1 MLLRNVLWE
10 DSPAHILIKGNLIS
24 KVSRTPID
32 VPPEEE
38 VIDCT
43 GKAVIP
49 GFVNSHTHAA
59 MIMLRGINEDLTLYQ
74 WLEKVWASEAKMDGE
89 FIYWGTKAACLE
101 MIKSGT
107 TTFNDQYWFPS
118 HARKA
123 AVEMGLRP
131 AVSFIFLDSQDPKMA
146 AMQRIACQKLYE
158 RSLDWGSKSLFTISI
173 HSVYTVTEENI
184 LWAADF
190 ARDRGL
196 KIHMHLAETAQEV
209 EDCRRTHKGLS
220 PTEYFDALGIF
231 GPDVIAAHCLFLQDH
246 DVQILGDHKVSCVHN
261 INSNLKLASGF
272 EFRFNELVEAGANV
286 CLGTDGAASSNTVD
300 MLEHM
305 KNSAMVQKAW
315 RRDPAALPLGQL
327 LASATENGAKALG
340 LNSGVIREGALA
352 DLSLIDITGTA
363 FISPAPTLANLVYAA
378 HSDVITDVM
387 SGGRWIMRNRVVPNE
402 EEIVTEA
409 RKVLKQITE

>member
-1 MLLRNVLWE
+1 MLLKNVLWE
-10 DSPAHILIKGNLIS
+10 DSQAHILIQGNLIS
-24 KVSRTPID
+24 KVSREPIE
-32 VPPEEE
+32 VNPQEE
-38 VIDCT
+38 VIDCS

-49 GFVNSHTHAA
+49 GFINSHSHAA
-59 MIMLRGINEDLTLYQ
+59 MIMLRGIYEDLTLYQ
-74 WLEKVWASEAKMDGE
+74 WLDKVWALEAKMDGE

-158 RSLDWGSKSLFTISI
+158 KSLDWGTKSIFTISI
-173 HSVYTVTEENI
+173 HSVYTVSEENI

-196 KIHMHLAETAQEV
+196 KIHLHLSETAQENH
-209 EDCRRTHKGLS
+209 DCIRAHKGLS

-231 GPDVIAAHCLFLQDH
+231 GPDVIAAHCLFLSDR
-246 DVQILGDHKVSCVHN
+246 DVEILGKNKVNCVHN
-261 INSNLKLASGF
+261 INSNLKLASGYQ
-272 EFRFNELVEAGANV
+272 FRFKELQEAGANV

-315 RRDPAALPLGQL
+315 RRDPAALPLDEL
-327 LASATENGAKALG
+327 LASATVNGARALG
-340 LNSGVIREGALA
+340 LNTGEIKEGMLA
-352 DLSLIDITGTA
+352 DLSLIDLGSTA
-363 FISPAPTLANLVYAA
+363 FISPAPTIANLVYAA

-387 SGGRWIMRNRVVPNE
+387 AGGKWIMRGRQVRDE
-402 EEIVTEA
+402 EEIIRES
-409 RKVLKQITE
+409 RKVLKQII

>member
-1 MLLRNVLWE
+1 MLLKNVLWE
-10 DSPAHILIKGNLIS
+10 DSQAHILIQGNLIQ
-24 KVSRTPID
+24 KVSREPID
-32 VPPEEE
+32 VSASEE
-38 VIDCT
+38 VIDCS

-74 WLEKVWASEAKMDGE
+74 WLDKVWASEAKMDGE

-158 RSLDWGSKSLFTISI
+158 KSLDWGTKSLFTISI

-196 KIHMHLAETAQEV
+196 KIHMHLAETAQEDQ
-209 EDCRRTHKGLS
+209 DCRRLHKGLS
-220 PTEYFDALGIF
+220 PTEYFDALGVF
-231 GPDVIAAHCLFLQDH
+231 GPDVIAAHCLFLSDK
-246 DVQILGDHKVSCVHN
+246 DIQILGDHKVSCVHN
-261 INSNLKLASGF
+261 INSNLKLASGYQ
-272 EFRFNELVEAGANV
+272 FRFKELQEAGANV

-315 RRDPAALPLGQL
+315 RKDPAALPLNDL
-327 LASATENGAKALG
+327 LASATVNGAKALG
-340 LNSGVIREGALA
+340 LNSGEIKEGKLA
-352 DLSLIDITGTA
+352 DLSLIDLCGTE

-387 SGGRWIMRNRVVPNE
+387 AGGKWIMRNRVVPNE
-402 EEIVTEA
+402 AEILREA
-409 RKVLKQITE
+409 RKVLKQI

>member
-1 MLLRNVLWE
+1 MLLKNVLWE
-10 DSPAHILIKGNLIS
+10 DSQAHILIQGNRIS
-24 KVSRTPID
+24 KVSREPIE
-32 VPPEEE
+32 VNPQEE
-38 VIDCT
+38 VIDCS

-49 GFVNSHTHAA
+49 GFINSHSHAA
-59 MIMLRGINEDLTLYQ
+59 MIMLRGIYEDLTLYQ
-74 WLEKVWASEAKMDGE
+74 WLDKVWALEAKMDGE

-158 RSLDWGSKSLFTISI
+158 KSLDWGTKSIFTISI

-196 KIHMHLAETAQEV
+196 KIHLHLSETAQENH
-209 EDCRRTHKGLS
+209 DCIRAHKGLS

-231 GPDVIAAHCLFLQDH
+231 GPDVIAAHCLFLSDR
-246 DVQILGDHKVSCVHN
+246 DVEILGKNKVNCVHN
-261 INSNLKLASGF
+261 INSNLKLASGYQ
-272 EFRFNELVEAGANV
+272 FRFKELQEAGANV

-315 RRDPAALPLGQL
+315 RRDPAALPLDQL
-327 LASATENGAKALG
+327 LASATVNGARALG
-340 LNSGVIREGALA
+340 LNTGEIKEGMLA
-352 DLSLIDITGTA
+352 DLSLIDLGSTA

-387 SGGRWIMRNRVVPNE
+387 AGGKWIMRGRQVRDE
-402 EEIVTEA
+402 EEIIRES
-409 RKVLKQITE
+409 RKVLKQII

>member
-38 VIDCT
+38 VMDCT

-49 GFVNSHTHAA
+49 GFVNAHTHAA

-131 AVSFIFLDSQDPKMA
+131 AVSFI
-146 AMQRIACQKLYE
+146 
-158 RSLDWGSKSLFTISI
+158 SLTPR
-173 HSVYTVTEENI
+173 T
-184 LWAADF
+184 
-190 ARDRGL
+190 L
-196 KIHMHLAETAQEV
+196 KWPQ
-209 EDCRRTHKGLS
+209 C
-220 PTEYFDALGIF
+220 
-231 GPDVIAAHCLFLQDH
+231 
-246 DVQILGDHKVSCVHN
+246 
-261 INSNLKLASGF
+261 
-272 EFRFNELVEAGANV
+272 
-286 CLGTDGAASSNTVD
+286 
-300 MLEHM
+300 
-305 KNSAMVQKAW
+305 SA
-315 RRDPAALPLGQL
+315 
-327 LASATENGAKALG
+327 
-340 LNSGVIREGALA
+340 
-352 DLSLIDITGTA
+352 
-363 FISPAPTLANLVYAA
+363 
-378 HSDVITDVM
+378 
-387 SGGRWIMRNRVVPNE
+387 
-402 EEIVTEA
+402 
-409 RKVLKQITE
+409 

>member
-1 MLLRNVLWE
+1 MLLKNVLWE
-10 DSPAHILIKGNLIS
+10 DSQAHILIQGNLIS
-24 KVSRTPID
+24 KVSREPIE
-32 VPPEEE
+32 VNPQEE
-38 VIDCT
+38 VIDCS

-49 GFVNSHTHAA
+49 GFINSHSHAA
-59 MIMLRGINEDLTLYQ
+59 MIMLRGIYEDLTLYQ
-74 WLEKVWASEAKMDGE
+74 WLDKVWALEAKMDGE

-158 RSLDWGSKSLFTISI
+158 KSLDWGTKSIFTISI
-173 HSVYTVTEENI
+173 HSVYTVSEENI

-196 KIHMHLAETAQEV
+196 KIHLHLSETAQENH
-209 EDCRRTHKGLS
+209 DCIRAHKGLS

-231 GPDVIAAHCLFLQDH
+231 GPDVIAAHCLFLSDR
-246 DVQILGDHKVSCVHN
+246 DVEILGKNKVNCVHN
-261 INSNLKLASGF
+261 INSNLKLASGYQ
-272 EFRFNELVEAGANV
+272 FRFKELQEAGANV

-315 RRDPAALPLGQL
+315 RRDPAALPLDEL
-327 LASATENGAKALG
+327 LASATVNGARALG
-340 LNSGVIREGALA
+340 LNTGEIKEGMLA
-352 DLSLIDITGTA
+352 DLSLIDLGSTA

-387 SGGRWIMRNRVVPNE
+387 AGGKWIMRGRQVRDE
-402 EEIVTEA
+402 EEIIRES
-409 RKVLKQITE
+409 RKVLKQII

>member
-1 MLLRNVLWE
+1 
-10 DSPAHILIKGNLIS
+10 
-24 KVSRTPID
+24 
-32 VPPEEE
+32 
-38 VIDCT
+38 
-43 GKAVIP
+43 
-49 GFVNSHTHAA
+49 
-59 MIMLRGINEDLTLYQ
+59 MIMLRGIYEDLTLYQ
-74 WLEKVWASEAKMDGE
+74 WLDKVWALEAKMDGE

-158 RSLDWGSKSLFTISI
+158 KSLDWGTKSIFTISI
-173 HSVYTVTEENI
+173 HSVYTVSEENI

-196 KIHMHLAETAQEV
+196 KIHLHLSETAQENH
-209 EDCRRTHKGLS
+209 DCIRAHKGLS

-231 GPDVIAAHCLFLQDH
+231 GPDVIAAHCLFLSDR
-246 DVQILGDHKVSCVHN
+246 DVEILGKNKVNCVHN
-261 INSNLKLASGF
+261 INSNLKLASGYQ
-272 EFRFNELVEAGANV
+272 FRFKELQEAGANV

-315 RRDPAALPLGQL
+315 RRDPAALPLDEL
-327 LASATENGAKALG
+327 LASATVNGARALG
-340 LNSGVIREGALA
+340 LNTGEIKEGMLA
-352 DLSLIDITGTA
+352 DLSLIDLGSTA

-387 SGGRWIMRNRVVPNE
+387 AGGKWIMRGRQVRDE
-402 EEIVTEA
+402 EEIIRES
-409 RKVLKQITE
+409 RKVLKQII